1 MYNLPLN
8 AELHGNEDLIKK
20 IELMICYS
28 SNNSFLIGGPIGVGK
43 ANLVYKLSK
52 FLLCHFENFLMIDLK
67 NKKNI
72 FFNDIN
78 INRSSHL
85 FDNNTHPD
93 FFNLSL
99 HTNSDDK
106 KIPIDNVRKLNVFFQ
121 KTFSVSKVKIAV
133 INTIDDLSVNSLN
146 LLLKTIEELPTNAYI
161 FLISHKPIN
170 TLKTITS
177 RCAVLNMNPLN
188 IKDFDIFI
196 KQNIKNIS
204 KEESFFIK
212 DISTASPGLALSLYE
227 KKILDLYIKLL
238 DDLLLSK
245 KYLNI
250 RETVLKL
257 ISSKNNEYNYYL
269 FILNLI
275 INNLIKKSSFYLL
288 EKKYLETT
296 LNKEKELINLIT
308 SKNNILKLLNIHSK
322 FDKDMHSASL
332 LNVNKSDI
340 VINMFKELCRV

>member
-8 AELHGNEDLIKK
+8 AELYGNEDLIKK

-28 SNNSFLIGGPIGVGK
+28 SNNSFFIGGPIGVGK

-52 FLLCHFENFLMIDLK
+52 FLLCHFEDFSMVDLK

-78 INRSSHL
+78 LNRSSHL

-93 FFNLSL
+93 FFNLIL

-106 KIPIDNVRKLNVFFQ
+106 KIPIDNVRKHNVFFQ

-146 LLLKTIEELPTNAYI
+146 LLLKTIEELPINAYI

-188 IKDFDIFI
+188 NKDFDIFI

-275 INNLIKKSSFYLL
+275 INNLIKKSSFYHL

-322 FDKDMHSASL
+322 FDKDMHLASL

-340 VINMFKELCRV
+340 VINMFKELYRV

>member
-8 AELHGNEDLIKK
+8 AELYGNKDLIEK
-20 IELMICYS
+20 IKLMISCNA
-28 SNNSFLIGGPIGVGK
+28 NNSFLIGGPVGLGK
-43 ANLVYKLSK
+43 ANFVYKLSR
-52 FLLCHFENFLMIDLK
+52 FLLCHFEDFSKTELK
-67 NKKNI
+67 NKENI
-72 FFNDIN
+72 FFSDVN
-78 INRSSHL
+78 INKSLHL
-85 FDNNTHPD
+85 FDSKTHPD

-99 HTNSDDK
+99 NNNADDK
-106 KIPIDNVRKLNVFFQ
+106 KIPIDNVRKLNIFFQ
-121 KTFSVSKVKIAV
+121 KTFSVSKIKIAV
-133 INTIDDLSVNSLN
+133 INTIDDLSINSLN
-146 LLLKTIEELPTNAYI
+146 LLLKTIEELPINSYI

-177 RCAVLNMNPLN
+177 RCSVFNMNPLN
-188 IKDFDIFI
+188 FKDFDIFI

-250 RETVLKL
+250 SETVLKL
-257 ISSKNNEYNYYL
+257 ISSKSNENNYYMFVL
-269 FILNLI
+269 HLI
-275 INNLIKKSSFYLL
+275 INSLIKKSSFYLL
-288 EKKYLETT
+288 EKKYLKTT
-296 LNKEKELINLIT
+296 LEKEKELINLII
-308 SKNNILKLLNIHSK
+308 SKKNTLKLLNLVSK
-322 FDKDMHSASL
+322 FDKDMHSAGL

-340 VINMFKELCRV
+340 IINMFKDLCSV

>member
-8 AELHGNEDLIKK
+8 AELYGNEDLIKK
-20 IELMICYS
+20 IELMICNS

-52 FLLCHFENFLMIDLK
+52 FILCHFEDFSMVDLK

-72 FFNDIN
+72 FFNDIH

-93 FFNLSL
+93 FLNLTL
-99 HTNSDDK
+99 YTNSDDK
-106 KIPIDNVRKLNVFFQ
+106 KIPIDNVRKLNIFFQ
-121 KTFSVSKVKIAV
+121 RTFSVSKVKIAV

-188 IKDFDIFI
+188 NKDFDMFI

-275 INNLIKKSSFYLL
+275 INNLIKKSSFYHL
-288 EKKYLETT
+288 EKKYLKTT

-322 FDKDMHSASL
+322 FDKDMHLASL

-340 VINMFKELCRV
+340 VINMFKELYRV

>member
-8 AELHGNEDLIKK
+8 AVLYGNKNLIEK
-20 IELMICYS
+20 IKLMISYN
-28 SNNSFLIGGPIGVGK
+28 SNNSFLIGGPVGVGK
-43 ANLVYKLSK
+43 ANFVYKLSR
-52 FLLCHFENFLMIDLK
+52 FLLCHFEEFSKNELK
-67 NKKNI
+67 NKENI
-72 FFNDIN
+72 FFNDIY
-78 INRSSHL
+78 INKSSHL
-85 FDNNTHPD
+85 FDSNTHPD

-99 HTNSDDK
+99 NNNVDDK
-106 KIPIDNVRKLNVFFQ
+106 KIPIDNVRRLNVFFQ
-121 KTFSVSKVKIAV
+121 KTFSISNIKIAV
-133 INTIDDLSVNSLN
+133 INTIDDLSINSLN
-146 LLLKTIEELPTNAYI
+146 LLLKTIEELPINSYI

-177 RCAVLNMNPLN
+177 RCSVFNMNPLN
-188 IKDFDIFI
+188 FKDFDIFI